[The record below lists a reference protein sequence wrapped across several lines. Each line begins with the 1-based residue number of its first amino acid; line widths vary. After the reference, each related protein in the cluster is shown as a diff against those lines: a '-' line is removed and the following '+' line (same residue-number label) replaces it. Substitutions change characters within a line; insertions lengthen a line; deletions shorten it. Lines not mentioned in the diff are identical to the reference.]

1 MYYAAQ
7 KVEQM
12 TATVESWR
20 AEYIVDPYPWYAR
33 MREISPFRAAPGQA
47 PMAGG
52 SDSWVV
58 LKFEDCFR
66 VLRDH
71 DTFSSRILG
80 GPNGGGFVLIGDDPP
95 RHTRMR
101 ALVNKTFTPRRVA
114 ELEPWV
120 KSVAAELLDAAS
132 GERDMVDTLTVPLP
146 VRVIARLLGIP
157 GEEHERFKRWSDS
170 FLDFYGADPAARMQN
185 AWEMAAFFG
194 EMASKRRAQGAE
206 DLITALVEAEVD
218 GERLKDEEILAF
230 CILLLVAGNET
241 TTNLLSNFL
250 GIVSHRPDLWAQL
263 RADRSLVEPA
273 IEETLRFESPVQV
286 IPRLAI
292 ADAQVGT
299 AAIREGD
306 VVQVFFGAGNRDP
319 EAFPNPEEFQLD
331 RRLDQHIAFGIG
343 IHYCLGAPLAR
354 LEARVAINE
363 MLDRYST
370 ISPGAEPGE
379 RQTLAPVVF
388 GYRRLPLR
396 PA

>member
-1 MYYAAQ
+1 M
-7 KVEQM
+7 V
-12 TATVESWR
+12 ATVEAWSP
-20 AEYIVDPYPWYAR
+20 EYIVDPYPWYGR
-33 MREISPFRAAPGQA
+33 MREASPYRAAAGEA
-47 PMAGG
+47 PMAQGG
-52 SDSWVV
+52 ESWVV

-71 DTFSSRILG
+71 DAFSSRILG
-80 GPNGGGFVLIGDDPP
+80 GPDGGGLVLIGDDPP

-120 KSVAAELLDAAS
+120 RSVACELLDQARD
-132 GERDMVDTLTVPLP
+132 GEVEMVESLTVPLP

-170 FLDFYGADPAARMQN
+170 FLDFYGADQAARMQN
-185 AWEMAAFFG
+185 GWEMATFFG
-194 EMASKRRAQGAE
+194 EMALKRRTEAAG
-206 DLITALVEAEVD
+206 DLITALVQAEVD
-218 GERLKDEEILAF
+218 GEQLSENEILAF
-230 CILLLVAGNET
+230 CILLLIAGNET

-250 GIVSHRPDLWAQL
+250 GIVSRRPDLWARL

-286 IPRLAI
+286 IPRLCVKDTEI
-292 ADAQVGT
+292 AGQAV
-299 AAIREGD
+299 REGE

-319 EAFPNPEEFQLD
+319 HEFPDPEEFLLH
-331 RRLDQHIAFGIG
+331 RKLEQHIAFGIG

-354 LEARVAINE
+354 LEAKVAINE
-363 MLDRYST
+363 LLDRYAE
-370 ISPGAEPGE
+370 IAPGASPAE

-388 GYRRLPLR
+388 GYRRLPLVLR
-396 PA
+396 A

>member
-1 MYYAAQ
+1 
-7 KVEQM
+7 M
-12 TATVESWR
+12 TAIAEAWR
-20 AEYIVDPYPWYAR
+20 TEYIVDPYPWYGR
-33 MREISPFRAAPGQA
+33 MREISPFRAAPGEA
-47 PMAGG
+47 PWAGRE
-52 SDSWVV
+52 SWVV

-71 DTFSSRILG
+71 EAFSSRILG
-80 GPNGGGFVLIGDDPP
+80 GPDGGGFVLIGDDPP

-120 KSVAAELLDAAS
+120 QSVAAELLDGRG
-132 GERDMVDTLTVPLP
+132 GEREMVESFTVPLP
-146 VRVIARLLGIP
+146 VKVIARLLGIP

-170 FLDFYGADPAARMQN
+170 FLDFYGSDPAARMQN

-194 EMASKRRAQGAE
+194 EMASKRRAEGAE
-206 DLITALVEAEVD
+206 DLITALVQAEVD
-218 GERLKDEEILAF
+218 GERLKDQEILAF

-250 GIVSHRPDLWAQL
+250 GIMSRRPDLWARL

-286 IPRLAI
+286 IPRLAM
-292 ADAQVGT
+292 ADAEVGGAT
-299 AAIREGD
+299 IREGD

-319 EAFPNPEEFQLD
+319 AAFPEPEEFQLE
-331 RRLDQHIAFGIG
+331 RQLDQHIAFGIG

-354 LEARVAINE
+354 LEARVAVNA
-363 MLDRYST
+363 MLDRYAE
-370 ISPGAEPGE
+370 IAPGEKAGE

-396 PA
+396 LR